1 MNKKSWSRYAIV
13 FATIWTTS
21 ACTDANF
28 SCDSDPVRERVL
40 EASQDRFA
48 AKLVIEY
55 AEENTADTR
64 DPYERARAD
73 ASNIEIASTRQI
85 RKNYLEKELLCVAT
99 VHTPR
104 DASVSVSYVIQKV
117 DSKVNVALR

>member
-13 FATIWTTS
+13 FATVLATS

-28 SCDSDPVRERVL
+28 NCGSDPVRESVL
-40 EASQDRFA
+40 EASKDRFA
-48 AKLVIEY
+48 AKLVVEY
-55 AEENTADTR
+55 AEESSIDTR

-73 ASNIEIASTRQI
+73 ASNIEISSTRQI

-99 VHTPR
+99 VQTPR